1 VTAWPPAVT
10 AVLAAAAWFAAF
22 VLAHVL
28 GWRAGRSQAGWLLL
42 TYAASL
48 VGMLVTVA
56 SVTLASHGLL
66 PAILAAA
73 LATLI
78 SACLFVVYVPA
89 VYTVLTSLS
98 VQTMLMLRR
107 HGGAMAERELYDR
120 FAGRAIVRDRLA
132 TLVASGY
139 LVPEGGTRFR
149 LTPRGRS
156 LARAFAFVKALWKLG
171 PGG

>member
-1 VTAWPPAVT
+1 VTAWSPAVI

-22 VLAHVL
+22 VVAHVL
-28 GWRAGRSQAGWLLL
+28 GWRAGRGQAGWLLL

-48 VGMLVTVA
+48 SGMLLTVVGF
-56 SVTLASHGLL
+56 SLPSDGPVPTL
-66 PAILAAA
+66 LAAA
-73 LATLI
+73 LAILI

-98 VQTMLMLRR
+98 VQTMLVLRR
-107 HGGAMAERELYDR
+107 SGGAMAERELYDR
-120 FAGRAIVRDRLA
+120 FAGRAILEDRLA
-132 TLVASGY
+132 TLAASGY
-139 LVPEGGTRFR
+139 LVAEGTRFR
-149 LTPRGRS
+149 LTARGRS

>member
-1 VTAWPPAVT
+1 VTAWPPAVI
-10 AVLAAAAWFAAF
+10 AVLAAAAWFVAF

-28 GWRAGRSQAGWLLL
+28 GWRAGRGQAGWLLL

-48 VGMLVTVA
+48 VGMLVTVGGA
-56 SVTLASHGLL
+56 TLASHGLL

-73 LATLI
+73 LAVLI
-78 SACLFVVYVPA
+78 SACLFVVYVPV

-107 HGGAMAERELYDR
+107 RGGAMSERELYGR
-120 FAGRAIVRDRLA
+120 FAGRAILQERLA
-132 TLVASGY
+132 TLAASGY
-139 LVPEGGTRFR
+139 LVPEGTRFR

-156 LARAFAFVKALWKLG
+156 VARVFAFVKALWKLG

>member
-1 VTAWPPAVT
+1 GL
-10 AVLAAAAWFAAF
+10 LAP
-22 VLAHVL
+22 V
-28 GWRAGRSQAGWLLL
+28 
-42 TYAASL
+42 
-48 VGMLVTVA
+48 VGA
-56 SVTLASHGLL
+56 TLASHGLL
-66 PAILAAA
+66 PAILAAV
-73 LATLI
+73 LAILI

-107 HGGAMAERELYDR
+107 RGGAMSERELYDR
-120 FAGRAIVRDRLA
+120 FAGRAILQEGLA

-139 LVPEGGTRFR
+139 LVPEGTRFR

-156 LARAFAFVKALWKLG
+156 VARIFAFVKALWKLG

>member
-1 VTAWPPAVT
+1 MTAWPPAVT
-10 AVLAAAAWFAAF
+10 AVVAAAAWFIAF

-28 GWRAGRSQAGWLLL
+28 GWRAGRGQAGWLLL
-42 TYAASL
+42 TYAGSL

-56 SVTLASHGLL
+56 SVTLGSHGLL
-66 PAILAAA
+66 PTILAAA
-73 LATLI
+73 LAILI
-78 SACLFVVYVPA
+78 NACLFVVYVPA

-98 VQTMLMLRR
+98 VQTMLVLRR
-107 HGGAMAERELYDR
+107 RGGSMPERELYDR
-120 FAGRAIVRDRLA
+120 FAGRAILQDRLA
-132 TLVASGY
+132 TLVAGGY
-139 LVPEGGTRFR
+139 LVPDGTRFR

>member
-1 VTAWPPAVT
+1 MTAWPPAVI

-22 VLAHVL
+22 VMAHVL
-28 GWRAGRSQAGWLLL
+28 GWRAGRGQAGWLLL

-48 VGMLVTVA
+48 VGMVATVG
-56 SVTLASHGLL
+56 SITLASHGLP

-73 LATLI
+73 LTILI

-89 VYTVLTSLS
+89 VYTVLTSVS

-107 HGGAMAERELYDR
+107 RGGSMPERELYDR
-120 FAGRAIVRDRLA
+120 FAGRVILQDRVA

-139 LVPEGGTRFR
+139 LVPEGTRFR